1 MSHWTVR
8 SATTAKKPKG
18 NEMFIII
25 FGNLVDGYQCA
36 GPFIDEAQA
45 VKWAKAS
52 VDSWSVLPLLTP
64 LGFPKYVVE
73 VRS

>member
-1 MSHWTVR
+1 
-8 SATTAKKPKG
+8 
-18 NEMFIII
+18 MFIII